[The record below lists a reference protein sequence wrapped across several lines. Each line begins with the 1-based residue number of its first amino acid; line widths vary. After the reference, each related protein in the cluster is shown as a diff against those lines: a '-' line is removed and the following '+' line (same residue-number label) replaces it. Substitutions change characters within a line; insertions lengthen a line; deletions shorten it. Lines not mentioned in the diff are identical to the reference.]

1 MRRLHRVV
9 VSLLGAFSLACPVDV
24 ATPADTDATGTGT
37 GTGTDGASNS
47 DTGANSSLTATG
59 TPTTGE
65 PGESTEPGPGSTANL
80 DSGDTA
86 SSGDNSSSGTGS
98 SSSTGESSSSTGD
111 ALACGDGQP
120 DPGEACDDANDI
132 ENDGCLAT
140 CEFGPGAV
148 IEQKPLP
155 PLAMLENLRC
165 FTAIDQEQLP
175 GDEHALVFGSIVGHA
190 GPEGQDATR
199 VELLRLPEIAQT
211 EWSYFEWAGVYGR
224 VVNRMVT
231 AANGDVIVAGMIY
244 TEAVNVDS
252 GGYLWLARFTPGG
265 QVVWS
270 EEYEEHE
277 LSPVDIELAPDGDIV
292 LVGSFTGFG
301 YYTAALRFRGDGQ
314 LVWEREE
321 PLQADL
327 STVYSGLTLDDEG
340 NIYLAASRRSY
351 GNKETSVMLQALT
364 GDGQLLWTKLYAPP
378 DAVSVYPG
386 EPVWTPDDRL
396 VVGVN
401 RRDVDTYQLLDQFS
415 LVAFDTAGVELW
427 WETWGT
433 EAASGLAVGRLIAN
447 NDGGVHA
454 LVRQISAGDNKV
466 IASLATRF
474 DATGALV
481 WSQLTPGA
489 DSRDALHGPD
499 GLLYVL
505 SRDAVLVHLP

>member
-1 MRRLHRVV
+1 V
-9 VSLLGAFSLACPVDV
+9 
-24 ATPADTDATGTGT
+24 
-37 GTGTDGASNS
+37 
-47 DTGANSSLTATG
+47 
-59 TPTTGE
+59 
-65 PGESTEPGPGSTANL
+65 
-80 DSGDTA
+80 
-86 SSGDNSSSGTGS
+86 
-98 SSSTGESSSSTGD
+98 
-111 ALACGDGQP
+111 CGDGQQ
-120 DPGEACDDANDI
+120 DPGEACDDANDV

-155 PLAMLENLRC
+155 PLVMLENLRC

-175 GDEHALVFGSIVGHA
+175 GDGHALVFGSIVGQA
-190 GPEGQDATR
+190 GPEGQVATR
-199 VELLRLPEIAQT
+199 VQQLRLPELAAA
-211 EWSYFEWAGVYGR
+211 EWSYFEWAGINGR

-244 TEAVNVDS
+244 TEDVKVDT

-301 YYTAALRFRGDGQ
+301 FYTAALRFHDDGQ

-321 PLQADL
+321 PPQEDFY
-327 STVYSGLTLDDEG
+327 VFYSGLTLDDDG
-340 NIYLAASRRSY
+340 NIYVAASRRSW
-351 GNKETSVMLQALT
+351 GNQETSVMLQALT
-364 GDGQLLWTKLYAPP
+364 GDGALVWTKLHAPP
-378 DAVSVYPG
+378 DTVSVYPG
-386 EPVWTPDDRL
+386 DLVWTPDDRL
-396 VVGVN
+396 VAGVD
-401 RRDVDTYQLLDQFS
+401 RRALDTYQLLDQFS
-415 LVAFDTAGVELW
+415 LAAFDTTGAELW
-427 WETWGT
+427 WQTWGV
-433 EAASGLAVGRLIAN
+433 EAGSGLSVGRLIAN

-454 LVRQISAGDNKV
+454 LARQISAGDQKI

-489 DSRDALHGPD
+489 NSLDALHGPD

-505 SRDAVLVHLP
+505 STDAVLVHLP